1 MSKVVLFT
9 GVSESRIAGKINQ
22 WLLEHSGYRVA
33 AMTTTSD
40 DRSDIVRVLV
50 AFEPV
55 R

>member
-9 GVSESRIAGKINQ
+9 GVSESLIVGKINQ

-33 AMTTTSD
+33 AMTATSD
-40 DRSDIVRVLV
+40 DIVRVLV
-50 AFEPV
+50 AFETV